1 LASTA
6 SGATTKDRLIEAA
19 ERLFAERG
27 IDGVS
32 LREINR
38 ASGARNAIAVQYHFS
53 DRAGVVRAIL
63 DKHGPAVEAR
73 RHAMLDHY
81 EAEGRDDIR
90 QLAAALVRPLAAK
103 LADPGGGP
111 EYLQIYAD
119 LLNRPNPLVSP
130 SPLDDLDDPSSSIHR
145 WRMLMEPLLEEDAV
159 RLHRRFTAL
168 LHAGVELSRRA
179 RSGPHTDDRLFTSY
193 LVDVVAAILTAPVSV
208 ETARLADERDA
219 ARGAPAVESP
229 AGGGW
234 VQDSM

>member
-1 LASTA
+1 MARAAVGT
-6 SGATTKDRLIEAA
+6 TTKDRLIEAA

-38 ASGARNAIAVQYHFS
+38 VSGARNAIAVQYHFS

-73 RHAMLDHY
+73 RHAMLDQY
-81 EAEGRDDIR
+81 EAEGRPDIR
-90 QLAAALVRPLAAK
+90 QLSAALVRPLAAK
-103 LADPGGGP
+103 LSDTEGGP

-130 SPLDDLDDPSSSIHR
+130 SPLDDLDDPASSIHR
-145 WRMLMEPLLEEDAV
+145 WRLILEPLLEEDAV

-179 RSGPHTDDRLFTSY
+179 RSEPHADDRLFTSY
-193 LVDVVAAILTAPVSV
+193 VIDVVAAILVAPVAD
-208 ETARLADERDA
+208 ETLRLASERDA
-219 ARGAPAVESP
+219 ALGKDRASTNLPPKLGP
-229 AGGGW
+229 
-234 VQDSM
+234 